1 MLQVQITKKGEII
14 VANNGTQN
22 LNLTKTTPKS
32 VTPTSYCGYQLNLTE
47 NLVANQTYT
56 LQLWDVDVSHSA
68 KTEAQTGV
76 WVYWGGGSV
85 HLFNWAGA
93 TYFKNGHADYLVKTF
108 TVTSIQAS
116 GSGATN
122 LWLNLYNSVG
132 YVEGTMSMSI
142 GKWKLEKGSVPTGWI
157 PDATNSLYTNFN
169 MSTQSTNSGF
179 IELDN
184 KARIYKERIDANQF
198 YEI

>member
-1 MLQVQITKKGEII
+1 MSQVQITKKGEVI

-56 LQLWDVDVSHSA
+56 IQFWDVDVSHTG
-68 KTEAQTGV
+68 KTADNLGID
-76 WVYWGGGSV
+76 VYWGGGSLRMKYW
-85 HLFNWAGA
+85 HG
-93 TYFKNGHADYLVKTF
+93 TSYFTNGHADYLVGTF
-108 TVTSIQAS
+108 TVTSSQAS
-116 GSGATN
+116 GSGSGN
-122 LWLNLYNSVG
+122 LWFNIYNSVG
-132 YVEGTMSMSI
+132 NADGTRNMSI

-157 PDATNSLYTNFN
+157 PDATNSLYINFN

>member
-1 MLQVQITKKGEII
+1 MSEVQITKQSEII
-14 VANNGTQN
+14 VVNNGAQN
-22 LNLTKTTPKS
+22 LNLAKTTPKS
-32 VTPTSYCGYQLNLTE
+32 VSKTSYCAYQLNLTE

-56 LQLWDVDVSHSA
+56 LQLWNVDVSHSA

-76 WVYWGGGSV
+76 WIYWGGGSV
-85 HLFNWAGA
+85 HLFNWAGP

-108 TVTSIQAS
+108 TVTSSQAS

-122 LWLNLYNSVG
+122 LWLNVYNSVG
-132 YVEGTMSMSI
+132 YVEGTLFMSI
-142 GKWKLEKGSVPTGWI
+142 KKWKLEKGSIPTGWI
-157 PDATNSLYTNFN
+157 PDATNPLYTQFD
-169 MSTQSTNSGF
+169 MATQSTNSGL

-184 KARIYKERIDANQF
+184 QARIYKERIDANQF

>member
-1 MLQVQITKKGEII
+1 MSEVQITKQGEII
-14 VANNGTQN
+14 VVNNGTQN
-22 LNLTKTTPKS
+22 LNLAKTTPKS
-32 VTPTSYCGYQLNLTE
+32 ISKTSYCAYQLNLTE

-56 LQLWDVDVSHSA
+56 LQLWNVDVSHSA

-76 WVYWGGGSV
+76 WIYWGGGSV
-85 HLFNWAGA
+85 QLFSWAGP

-108 TVTSIQAS
+108 TVTSSQAS

-122 LWLNLYNSVG
+122 LWLNVYNSVG
-132 YVEGTMSMSI
+132 YVEGTLSMSI
-142 GKWKLEKGSVPTGWI
+142 EKWKLEKGSIPTGWI
-157 PDATNSLYTNFN
+157 PDATNPLYTQFD
-169 MSTQSTNSGF
+169 MAMQSTNSGL

-184 KARIYKERIDANQF
+184 QARIYKERIDANQF